1 MRNPFSFSRAQ
12 QPFLSPLGRQR
23 RLPAIA
29 VPALLMLFGGVALVV
44 TFGTALF
51 GLQPS
56 GIAAGPAAGP
66 EVAEARIE
74 TPQPRTV
81 TVEREMPAEEE
92 PALVTALPQSPITET
107 GEVVLEPV
115 PAQEAAGDDTARVS
129 DSDQAPTAAIP
140 LPAEITAFA
149 PQPRPATP
157 PANPAASPAATPAG
171 NASMRAAVVRR
182 AVNMRAA
189 PNGGAQVLGVVPGSS
204 EISAETNCGWCRIDY
219 QGRSGFIY
227 KSFIDYR

>member
-1 MRNPFSFSRAQ
+1 MKNPFSFSQAQ

-23 RLPAIA
+23 RLPVLAA
-29 VPALLMLFGGVALVV
+29 PVLLTLFGGVALVV
-44 TFGTALF
+44 AFGTLF

-56 GIAAGPAAGP
+56 GIPSLTAGP
-66 EVAEARIE
+66 EVAEARAE
-74 TPQPRTV
+74 APQPRIV
-81 TVEREMPAEEE
+81 TIERAREISGEEE
-92 PALVTALPQSPITET
+92 PALVTALPHSPVAAT

-115 PAQEAAGDDTARVS
+115 PGQETAEIDADGEAES
-129 DSDQAPTAAIP
+129 DRTAAIA

-157 PANPAASPAATPAG
+157 AAASPAAPAAA

-182 AVNMRAA
+182 AVNMRAS
-189 PNGGAQVLGVVPGSS
+189 PNGGAQVVGVVPGSG
-204 EISAETNCGWCRIDY
+204 EIRAETNCGWCRIDY

>member
-1 MRNPFSFSRAQ
+1 MKNPFSFSQAQ

-23 RLPAIA
+23 RLPVLAA
-29 VPALLMLFGGVALVV
+29 PVLLTLFGGVALVV
-44 TFGTALF
+44 AFGTLF

-56 GIAAGPAAGP
+56 GIPSLTAGP
-66 EVAEARIE
+66 EVAGAQAEAPRPRI
-74 TPQPRTV
+74 V
-81 TVEREMPAEEE
+81 TVERAREIPGEEE
-92 PALVTALPQSPITET
+92 PALVTALPHSPVAET

-115 PAQEAAGDDTARVS
+115 PELETAELDADGDA
-129 DSDQAPTAAIP
+129 DSDRTAAIA

-157 PANPAASPAATPAG
+157 PASPAAPAAAT
-171 NASMRAAVVRR
+171 ASMRAAVVRR
-182 AVNMRAA
+182 AVNMRAS
-189 PNGGAQVLGVVPGSS
+189 PNGGAQVVGVVPGSS
-204 EISAETNCGWCRIDY
+204 EIRAETNCGWCRIDY